1 MKTSSQRLLL
11 LLALW
16 GLAAGVAGFFH
27 LLQHLPPASAPV
39 LIAGLTVG
47 FSLAL
52 ARLGWLQE
60 AAAALGV
67 RTILAAHLVR
77 FVGIYFLWLQAQG
90 RLPAEFAERA
100 GGGDIMAAT
109 GALGLLF
116 WPEGRGFRRAL
127 FWWNIFGAADLVVA
141 VGTAAWLTITRPGSM
156 IEITQL
162 PLTLIPLWAV
172 PVILSSHLYLLR
184 QHVCP
189 SHATG
194 SSPLRA

>member
-1 MKTSSQRLLL
+1 MKTSSQRLVL

-16 GLAAGVAGFFH
+16 GLAAGAAGFGH
-27 LLQHLPPASAPV
+27 LLQHLPPAAAQVS
-39 LIAGLTVG
+39 IAGLTVG

-60 AAAALGV
+60 AAAVLDV
-67 RTILAAHLVR
+67 RAILAAHLFR
-77 FVGIYFLWLQAQG
+77 FVGIYFLWLHAQG

-100 GGGDIMAAT
+100 GWGDIAAAT

-116 WPEGRGFRRAL
+116 CPEGRGFRRVL
-127 FWWNIFGAADLVVA
+127 FWWNLFGAADLVVA

-162 PLTLIPLWAV
+162 PLVLIPLWAV

-184 QHVCP
+184 QHVCT
-189 SHATG
+189 SHPTG